1 MIRSGLAVALVALAL
16 GGVLLSC
23 STDTGPGVARITVSP
38 RATLLTG
45 VGQESTVRARVE
57 DASGGLVGEAVAWI
71 VDDPTVASVDPASG
85 RIVAVGA
92 GVTTVRA
99 RIGDVE
105 GFAKVEVYLPPEW
118 GLIVGETAF
127 GRNDYVEYAV
137 GNLPLIISA
146 PHGGYDEPDEVA
158 RRVLGVLGQDRRT
171 QEMARAISD
180 AIFDRVGRRPHMII
194 NRLHRN
200 RLDANR
206 EIVEAAQG
214 DPFAEHAWREYMEL
228 VDSAKARVAA
238 EAGTGLFV
246 DLHGHG
252 HEIQRVELG
261 YLLSGEDL
269 GRTDAAIDAGTLASQ
284 SSIRRLASTVP
295 GSFSALLR
303 GPESMGGMLSDVGVR
318 SIPSPSDPSPQG
330 APYFT
335 GGYNTRTH
343 GSTSGGAVDG
353 IQFELHWSGL
363 RESEEGRAQFA
374 QAFAAAVE
382 RYMATH
388 FGLEWTPAIP

>member
-1 MIRSGLAVALVALAL
+1 MIRTGLAAALL
-16 GGVLLSC
+16 GVTAAGALLSC
-23 STDTGPGVARITVSP
+23 SADAGPTVARITVSP
-38 RATLLTG
+38 RATLLTAIG
-45 VGQESTVRARVE
+45 GEATVRAQVV
-57 DASGGLVGEAVAWI
+57 DGAGASVGEAVSWTT
-71 VDDPTVASVDPASG
+71 DDPTVASVDPSSG
-85 RIVAVGA
+85 RITAVG
-92 GVTTVRA
+92 GGTTTVRA

-105 GFAKVEVYLPPEW
+105 GFAKVEVYLPPDW
-118 GLIVGETAF
+118 ALTVGESTF
-127 GRNDYVEYAV
+127 GRQEYIEYVV

-146 PHGGYDEPDEVA
+146 PHGGYEEPDEVA

-206 EIVEAAQG
+206 DIGEAAQG
-214 DPFAEHAWREYMEL
+214 DPFAEHAWHEYMEL
-228 VDSAKARVAA
+228 VDSAKARVVATN
-238 EAGTGLFV
+238 GTGLFI

-269 GRTDAAIDAGTLASQ
+269 GRTDAALDAGTLASQ
-284 SSIRRLASTVP
+284 SSIRRLASAVP

-303 GPESMGGMLSDVGVR
+303 GPESMGGMLADVGVR
-318 SIPSPSDPSPQG
+318 SVPSPAEPSPQG

-335 GGYNTRTH
+335 GGFNTRTH
-343 GSTSGGAVDG
+343 GSLLGGQVDG
-353 IQFELHWSGL
+353 IQFELHWDGL
-363 RESEEGRAQFA
+363 RETEEGRAQFA

-388 FGLEWTPAIP
+388 FGLAWTPAVP